1 MKIKFFTI
9 LIFTLFFIGCT
20 NEDDIIKD
28 NSTNKQ
34 SIETI
39 FESNNYESLNNFEN
53 SFKKE
58 RKLSVKKNLKKSNL
72 FRKRHLLNFMIL
84 NKIEVC

>member
-1 MKIKFFTI
+1 MS
-9 LIFTLFFIGCT
+9 FIGCT
-20 NEDDIIKD
+20 NEDDFIKD

-53 SFKKE
+53 SFKIEKTISKE
-58 RKLSVKKNLKKSNL
+58 EFEKIKLIQKKTFAKLYD
-72 FRKRHLLNFMIL
+72 
-84 NKIEVC
+84 IE

>member
-1 MKIKFFTI
+1 MKIKLFTI
-9 LIFTLFFIGCT
+9 LIFTLSFIGCT

-28 NSTNKQ
+28 NSNNKQ

-53 SFKKE
+53 SFKIEKTISKE
-58 RKLSVKKNLKKSNL
+58 EFEKIKLIQKKTFAKLYD
-72 FRKRHLLNFMIL
+72 
-84 NKIEVC
+84 IE